1 MSQENVQLARVA
13 FEHFRASG
21 EPPLHLT
28 APEVEVRD
36 HDIMDG
42 EEYRGHEGVVRWLSD
57 WAMAWSQFT
66 MEPVEFI
73 DAGDRVVVVLRMK
86 ATGRSSGV
94 SIDRLDAMVEQW
106 RDGKIVRLDYY
117 NDRAVALRAV
127 GLDEQ
132 A

>member
-1 MSQENVQLARVA
+1 VSQENVGLARVA
-13 FEHFRASG
+13 FEHFRATG
-21 EPPLHLT
+21 EPALHLT
-28 APEVEVRD
+28 SAEAEVHD

-42 EEYRGHEGVVRWLSD
+42 EDYRGHAGVLRWLSD

-73 DAGDRVVVVLRMK
+73 DAGDRVVVVLRMR

-94 SIDRLDAMVEQW
+94 SIDRLDAIVQEW

-117 NDRAVALRAV
+117 NDRAVALRAAGV
-127 GLDEQ
+127 EGR